1 MEQTKE
7 VRDNL
12 FDISGEFRPEKF
24 VQYGTFNLF
33 RQNAKFVSL
42 QHRAMG
48 LCRARRTHN
57 FVPSKR
63 ALCEPSRKRNGEN
76 KKTS

>member
-7 VRDNL
+7 VRDEL

-33 RQNAKFVSL
+33 QQNAKFVSL

-48 LCRARRTHN
+48 LCRAGRTPN
-57 FVPSKR
+57 YVPSKR
-63 ALCEPSRKRNGEN
+63 ALSEPSRKRNGED